1 MRLPYGSLSAQR
13 NCHTSGSRFRAL
25 IIRLPRC
32 IPASCIAAAPRRNS
46 YAMRHE
52 IMTSGR
58 GRSELLRGGNAQ
70 FSPLAA
76 GSCRGRTR
84 RAHCLQQQSA
94 VLARTKI
101 GYCLEGINSGG
112 DANQDTITAGP
123 AHDGY
128 LGTPLR
134 CGFPRPTSR
143 GSTRRET

>member
-1 MRLPYGSLSAQR
+1 MRLPYGPLSAQR
-13 NCHTSGSRFRAL
+13 NCHTSGPRFRAL

-32 IPASCIAAAPRRNS
+32 IPASCTAAAPRRNS
-46 YAMRHE
+46 YATRHE
-52 IMTSGR
+52 IMSSGR

-76 GSCRGRTR
+76 GSCEPGERIACSGK
-84 RAHCLQQQSA
+84 SA

-123 AHDGY
+123 AHDGCP
-128 LGTPLR
+128 GTPLR